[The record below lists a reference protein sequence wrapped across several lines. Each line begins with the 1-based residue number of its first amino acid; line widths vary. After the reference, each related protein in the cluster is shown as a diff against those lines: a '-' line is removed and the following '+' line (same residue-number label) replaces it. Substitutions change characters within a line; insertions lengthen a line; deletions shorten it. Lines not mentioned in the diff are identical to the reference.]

1 MTVPHRRRPIGNGLH
16 RALDAVASL
25 RENRPFRLLWL
36 SNLFFFGG
44 IWTQTLVLGWLAY
57 ELTGSESLVAVF
69 TAVRLAPLLLGPVAG
84 AIADR
89 HDRFRLLLLACGW
102 AMIAVAII
110 AALASVGAVSY
121 PVLVAGGL
129 ALGLAQSPSQPA
141 RASLVMDLVGRE
153 RLSNANALNAM
164 AMNMTQVIG
173 PALGGIL
180 IATIGPAAALWFSM
194 LWYAASFALLWPI
207 RRSVPHS
214 GHPGAE
220 SVIAMLGGALR
231 SIGSNRL
238 ALTVLLVTV
247 FANILIWPIF
257 QSFMPVFAAE
267 TLSLDA
273 TGLGALLTLCG
284 VGGLLGSLLIA
295 GLGDFRA
302 KGALFIGGTAAWAGA
317 WMLFALSRDVT
328 TAFLAV
334 TLIGLFSAAFGVLQT
349 TLLLMTVENGMR
361 GRALGLQELA
371 IGVMP
376 LSTLVLG
383 VIAERVGVEWTTFVA
398 AGLLI
403 VALALLVLWTP
414 AILRLSGHEE
424 TPAGTVDPVVRE
436 VAGP

>member
-1 MTVPHRRRPIGNGLH
+1 MTELRTRRAGSAI
-16 RALDAVASL
+16 ASL
-25 RENRPFRLLWL
+25 RENRAFRLLWL

-84 AIADR
+84 AVADR

-102 AMIAVAII
+102 AMAAVALI
-110 AALASVGAVSY
+110 AALASLDALSY

-153 RLSNANALNAM
+153 RLSSANALNAM

-173 PALGGIL
+173 PALGGVL
-180 IATIGPAAALWFSM
+180 ISTIGPAAALWVSV

-207 RRSVPHS
+207 RRAVPHG
-214 GHPGAE
+214 GHPAAE
-220 SVIAMLGGALR
+220 SVLVMLTGALR
-231 SIGSNRL
+231 AIAGNRI

-247 FANILIWPIF
+247 FANILIWPVF
-257 QSFMPVFAAE
+257 QTFMPVFAAE
-267 TLSLDA
+267 TLALDA
-273 TGLGALLTLCG
+273 SGLGALLTICG
-284 VGGLLGSLLIA
+284 AGGLLGSLVIA

-302 KGALFIGGTAAWAGA
+302 KGALFMVGTAAWAGA
-317 WMLFALSRDVT
+317 WMVFALSRDAT
-328 TAFLAV
+328 TSFV
-334 TLIGLFSAAFGVLQT
+334 VVGLIGLFSAAFGVLQT
-349 TLLLMTVENGMR
+349 TLLLMTVEHGMR

-376 LSTLVLG
+376 VSTLVLG
-383 VIAERVGVEWTTFVA
+383 VIAERVGVEWTTFSA
-398 AGLLI
+398 AGLLVI
-403 VALALLVLWTP
+403 ALALLVGWTP
-414 AILRLSGHEE
+414 AILRVSG
-424 TPAGTVDPVVRE
+424 RE
-436 VAGP
+436 AARP